1 MTPNSLTQATDI
13 LNFAA
18 YEIVREEFLRRNVD
32 STHEERKERAAEVC
46 LTSLRNIV
54 DTAAVHD
61 QEVRLRSR
69 SEIRSSTSRPTPDPK
84 RRRTRRYNDG
94 PDGRPGSYADEIDEG
109 HPNTTVQRRYTRRP
123 THKEILTQVGN
134 TMVKISEYH
143 DGTWSMHKVDNQSG
157 RETLYCYN
165 EAYRLRMNIPDY
177 SLNPDGT
184 YREIPDPPFRSRSS
198 SQMDTAQD
206 RYTDYGAQCHP
217 SVATRNPQRRNADG
231 TYSSIAPWELRNRY

>member
-1 MTPNSLTQATDI
+1 MQ
-13 LNFAA
+13 
-18 YEIVREEFLRRNVD
+18 
-32 STHEERKERAAEVC
+32 K
-46 LTSLRNIV
+46 
-54 DTAAVHD
+54 
-61 QEVRLRSR
+61 
-69 SEIRSSTSRPTPDPK
+69 SS
-84 RRRTRRYNDG
+84 RRRSMPTLSGNEGAYVGVG

-184 YREIPDPPFRSRSS
+184 FWD
-198 SQMDTAQD
+198 
-206 RYTDYGAQCHP
+206 
-217 SVATRNPQRRNADG
+217 
-231 TYSSIAPWELRNRY
+231 